1 MRRIKGLL
9 KPVARHNISRIFPTC
24 ILALALL
31 APSPAPPQEQPDLDA
46 LAATAATQI
55 HKSLKSHGNKILV
68 IDFADPQAKASGV
81 GVLLA
86 DRFADSLRKNT
97 QGLVVLD
104 RADYAR
110 ATAEDILTP
119 EARADEQSA
128 RCYCRQL
135 GADFAVEGMIDSS
148 AGQLQLKLRV
158 TRLTDWKRIF
168 DGTASLP
175 LRSELRADLSTPAV
189 PSPIPPGSNKNTWT
203 NPDAPL
209 STVDAAAARTPSST
223 KASLP
228 TCVYCPN
235 AQFSDAAVYAKVQGT
250 IFLDLLIDAAGR
262 PANISVTRGLP
273 CGLNSRAIE
282 AVKQWRFN
290 PARDP
295 NGNPTPAR
303 QVVEIT
309 LHLY

>member
-1 MRRIKGLL
+1 MHDVKVLTRSI
-9 KPVARHNISRIFPTC
+9 ARHSISLIFSSLIS
-24 ILALALL
+24 ILLL
-31 APSPAPPQEQPDLDA
+31 ASSSVRAQELPDLDV
-46 LAATAATQI
+46 LAATAASKI
-55 HKSLKSHGNKILV
+55 HKSLKSHSNKILV
-68 IDFADPQAKASGV
+68 IDFADTQAKAGGL

-128 RCYCRQL
+128 KCYCRQL

-175 LRSELRADLSTPAV
+175 LRSELRADVSKPAD
-189 PSPIPPGSNKNTWT
+189 PSPISSGSDKNTWT
-203 NPDAPL
+203 SPDAPPG
-209 STVDAAAARTPSST
+209 TADIAAARTPASM
-223 KASLP
+223 KASIP
-228 TCVYCPN
+228 TCVYCPS
-235 AQFSDAAVYAKVQGT
+235 AQFSEPAVKAKAQGT
-250 IFLDLLIDAAGR
+250 IILNVIVDTAGH
-262 PANISVTRGLP
+262 PSSISVARGLP
-273 CGLNSRAIE
+273 CGLNSQAIE
-282 AVKQWRFN
+282 AVKQWRLK
-290 PARDP
+290 PAVDP
-295 NGNPTPAR
+295 NGSPVPAR
-303 QVVEIT
+303 QTVEIT
-309 LHLY
+309 FHLY